1 MARTSGKKNVVKS
14 VNYLNKDFSD
24 FRDNLI
30 EFAKVYFPNTYNDF
44 NESSPGMM
52 FIEMAAY
59 VGDVLSYYVDSQ
71 FRESLLAYAEEKKNI
86 YNIAQSFGY
95 KPKVSTPA
103 SVILDVYQQVPSR
116 TINSKVVP
124 DERYTLNVKAGM
136 TVKSGTTN
144 TTFRTLED
152 CNFKFSSSYDPR
164 WTETIDTS
172 GGDPEWYV
180 LKKKVKAESGTVVTE
195 TFSFASAEKYTQI
208 RLGNPDVIEI
218 ISVTD
223 TDNNT
228 WHEVDSLARDTVF
241 EDMENSSTTS
251 PMSVIDKTTSPYI
264 LKLKKVPHRFTTYI
278 DQTDKTVLRFGA
290 GISDN
295 PDEEIIPNPDMV
307 GSNLPGSPTYLTRTF
322 DPSNFLKTKAFGLAP
337 SNTTLTIKYSYGG
350 SIDDNVSAGDIS
362 TITSINYAIAI
373 PPVANGASLVQD
385 AKDSVAVIN
394 PNPAIGG
401 SSGETIR
408 EVRENALAYFQAQS
422 RAVTREDYIV
432 RAYSL
437 PSKYGNIAKASLVQ
451 DDQLSE
457 TIGLS
462 ELNRPVTTQDVEEGK
477 TIKSLQVRTP
487 NPLALNMYT
496 LGYDSNKKLQPLNQT
511 VKENLKTYLSQ
522 YRLVTDAINIKDAYI
537 INIAVNFAIITKVGV
552 NKNDVLLRCVRTVQ
566 DFFDIDRWQIG
577 QPIVLSDIAYELSLV
592 DGVASLAPP
601 REDNTTQ
608 PIVITNKYQASQ
620 GYSGNKYDVTEGGGL
635 KDGILYPALDP
646 SIFEIKYPNTDIQ
659 GRVLGDNLGITE

>member
-1 MARTSGKKNVVKS
+1 MARISGKKNVVKS

-103 SVILDVYQQVPSR
+103 SVVLDVYQQVPSR
-116 TINSKVVP
+116 TINDKVVP

-136 TVKSGTTN
+136 TVQAGMTGI
-144 TTFRTLED
+144 TFRTLED
-152 CNFKFSSSYDPR
+152 CNFKYTSSYDPR
-164 WTETIDTS
+164 WIETLDTS
-172 GGDPEWYV
+172 GGTPEWYV
-180 LKKKVKAESGTVVTE
+180 LKKKVRAESGTVVTE
-195 TFSFASAEKYTQI
+195 TFSFSSAEKYSQI
-208 RLGNPDVIEI
+208 RLGNSDVIEI

-228 WHEVDSLARDTVF
+228 WHAVDSLARDTVF

-251 PMSVIDKTTSPYI
+251 PMSVMDKNTAPYI

-337 SNTTLTIKYSYGG
+337 SNTTLTIKYSHGG
-350 SIDDNVSAGDIS
+350 GIGDNVSGKSIS
-362 TITSINYAIAI
+362 SIVNVNYDVAI
-373 PPVANGASLVQD
+373 PPVANGASLVED
-385 AKDSVAVIN
+385 AKESVAVTN
-394 PNPAIGG
+394 PHPATGG

-457 TIGLS
+457 TMGLG
-462 ELNRPVTTQDVEEGK
+462 ELDRPVTAQDVEDGK
-477 TIKSLQVRTP
+477 TIRALQVRIP

-496 LGYDSNKKLQPLNQT
+496 LGYDSSKKLEPLNQT

-522 YRLVTDAINIKDAYI
+522 YRLATDAINIKDAYV
-537 INIAVNFAIITKVGV
+537 INIAVNFAILTKTGF
-552 NKNDVLLRCVRTVQ
+552 NKNDVLLRCVAAVK

-592 DGVASLAPP
+592 DGVASIVAPKQNNP
-601 REDNTTQ
+601 NNL
-608 PIVITNKYQASQ
+608 PILVENKYKTTD
-620 GYSGNKYDVTEGGGL
+620 GYSGNFYDISSGLIEGV
-635 KDGILYPALDP
+635 LYPALDP
-646 SIFEIKYPNTDIQ
+646 SIFEIKYPNADIK
-659 GRVLGDNLGITE
+659 GKVLGDNLGITE